1 MATKKNFTNPAEGL
15 LGIGEVPKIKE
26 EDNAGGTSLESKIE
40 DANKKANPI
49 PPEIHDVP
57 KIVVTEKQPASEK
70 NLNYQ
75 LKYSLST
82 SSRMNRIVDKLKEND
97 PENASKYSKKYFIDQ
112 AIEKAL
118 INYEKELGI

>member
-15 LGIGEVPKIKE
+15 LGIGEVPKIIE
-26 EDNAGGTSLESKIE
+26 EEVSSQESKIE
-40 DANKKANPI
+40 DITNKSKPT
-49 PPEIHDVP
+49 PQEIHDVP
-57 KIVVTEKQPASEK
+57 KITVAEKQTVSEK
-70 NLNYQ
+70 NINYQ

-118 INYEKELGI
+118 INYEKKLGI